1 MKIHVIKRL
10 VTVLNPLVLT
20 QVKGGTADATAS
32 ADGII
37 DGDID
42 VF

>member
-1 MKIHVIKRL
+1 MHEIKRL
-10 VTVLNPLVLT
+10 VTVLDASTLVQL
-20 QVKGGTADATAS
+20 KGGTTSAS
-32 ADGII
+32 SSTDSII